1 VVRPKAKWRYNVLFY
16 ATDADRRNMT
26 ELKPTVFIVDDD
38 RGVLDSLKFLM
49 RSVGLYAETYQSAQ
63 EFLGAFDLERPGCLV
78 LDVAMGSSLPVIF
91 ITAHGDVPMAV
102 QAVKAGAVDFV
113 QKPFRDQ
120 ELIDKIQ
127 SALQQDAQLRRQI
140 ADRADIT
147 QRIESLTPRELEVM
161 HLVVEGKP
169 NKVIAHSL
177 GISQRTVEIHRSRVM
192 EKMRAESVP
201 HLVQMVIRAGSTG
214 GGP

>member
-1 VVRPKAKWRYNVLFY
+1 
-16 ATDADRRNMT
+16 MT

-78 LDVAMGSSLPVIF
+78 LDVRMPEMGGLELQERLVAMGSSLPVIF